1 MPAGGG
7 PSLPGGGSCLRR
19 SRSASGNARSS
30 PALAHS
36 GPDGPG
42 TRFRND
48 AWVVL
53 SGIGRPRAARK
64 APRRPGSDAVEQG
77 APRSAGRREPRIM
90 EDQWVAGKPGGWTAL
105 VDATPGGRG
114 SGGAIGVGGEAF
126 AAAALGG
133 RAWIGEH
140 ELVVQALAHEVDG
153 GAVDHR
159 LAGGVDVDA
168 HAVLLADAVAGARIA
183 RQFHLVAP
191 ARAAGLPDPE
201 TQPERIGIGGEEL
214 ADAVECGGSE
224 LDGHGVILA
233 RGG

>member
-53 SGIGRPRAARK
+53 SGIGRPAAARK
-64 APRRPGSDAVEQG
+64 APRRPGSAAVEQG

-90 EDQWVAGKPGGWTAL
+90 ADQWVAGQPGGWL
-105 VDATPGGRG
+105 VPARAPLRH
-114 SGGAIGVGGEAF
+114 SGGAVGVGGEAV

-133 RAWIGEH
+133 RAGIGEH

-191 ARAAGLPDPE
+191 AR
-201 TQPERIGIGGEEL
+201 
-214 ADAVECGGSE
+214 
-224 LDGHGVILA
+224 
-233 RGG
+233 